1 MGMYTGLR
9 VKVTVKEEY
18 RSMINQINRGA
29 GWSEFSEEFPFLS
42 NYALQT
48 RAGLIPNGSLS
59 YMPSSWATG
68 EYPNETPTDGFDT
81 KIDMDTGYWT
91 FQCSLKNYEGEI
103 EQFFSD
109 VLVNIISDSEHIE
122 YFYEE
127 WDESKYYE
135 FVDGTIKLK
144 PE

>member
-1 MGMYTGLR
+1 
-9 VKVTVKEEY
+9 
-18 RSMINQINRGA
+18 
-29 GWSEFSEEFPFLS
+29 
-42 NYALQT
+42 
-48 RAGLIPNGSLS
+48 
-59 YMPSSWATG
+59 
-68 EYPNETPTDGFDT
+68 
-81 KIDMDTGYWT
+81 MDTGYWT